1 MLLLEPIG
9 FEITT
14 TVFMF
19 VLLVPRLIMP
29 PARAILVAAMSA
41 VVSMVLI
48 YAAFVI
54 GLKVLMPML
63 FLPQYINF

>member
-54 GLKVLMPML
+54 GLKVFMPML